1 MSKTTVS
8 LDMQPQR
15 CPPRI
20 HAVSPKEIDVL
31 RRQLLRLALAE
42 TQSTD
47 YLHEALR
54 LVSDTL
60 HIPALF
66 VSEHD
71 TKLHNHTEPFMVAA
85 QNKSIGTLL
94 IDKNIFETDDLSR
107 DSIQEVA
114 DIIGLSLLS
123 LQQGEELEAVESES
137 EEMLQY
143 APDVIFLLG
152 ETGIIRMANH
162 KAHELLGAASG
173 TLKDRSIQ
181 DILNHPT
188 MNELFQCARSGEK
201 FEVEIT
207 GTRGR
212 RLASFT
218 VSLLAQDGNDHQLL
232 MVGRDITTERQ
243 AELALRRSERATLM
257 AQTIDYLLHEVNN
270 PLGALLSGV
279 STVLRQTEKL
289 QKLVADI
296 GNSAQDTPTPDSWM
310 TQLESQLVSQNRML
324 QSARKSGSRLAEAM
338 KMLRLVNQKRTLSDA
353 KSVDPAFELGL
364 AISAMEL
371 DHQTIQVEKN
381 LVSLPMLDAP
391 PLHLAEIFGSILK
404 NSAEALE
411 SISREPKQI
420 VVTGQNNDKRV
431 IITVEDNG
439 PGIPADQRQRV
450 FMPFYTTKPLGNAIG
465 LGLSMALDMTKRV
478 GGTIQLDASPR
489 LGGACVTVT
498 FPVQSAYP
506 LALPSTEY

>member
-8 LDMQPQR
+8 FDMQSHR

-20 HAVSPKEIDVL
+20 HTVSRKEIDSL
-31 RRQLLRLALAE
+31 RQQLLRLALAE
-42 TQSTD
+42 THSTD
-47 YLHEALR
+47 YLHGALR

-60 HIPALF
+60 HTPALF
-66 VSEHD
+66 VAEPD
-71 TKLHNHTEPFMVAA
+71 TTLHAHTEPFLVSA

-94 IDKNIFETDDLSR
+94 IDKNICATNDLAR
-107 DSIQEVA
+107 ESIQEVA
-114 DIIGLSLLS
+114 DIMGLSLLS
-123 LQQGEELEAVESES
+123 LQQGEDLEAVESES

-152 ETGIIRMANH
+152 ETGTIRMANH
-162 KAHELLGAASG
+162 KAHELLGAPSG
-173 TLKDRSIQ
+173 TMKDRSIQ
-181 DILNHPT
+181 HILNPLS
-188 MNELFQCARSGEK
+188 MSELFQCARSGEK
-201 FEVEIT
+201 LEVEIT

-218 VSLLAQDGNDHQLL
+218 ISLLTQDSNDLQLL

-243 AELALRRSERATLM
+243 AELVLRRSERATLM

-289 QKLVADI
+289 QKLVAE
-296 GNSAQDTPTPDSWM
+296 NRSFAQDTPTPDSWM
-310 TQLESQLVSQNRML
+310 TQLESQLVSQNQML
-324 QSARKSGSRLAEAM
+324 QSTRKSGSRLAEAM
-338 KMLRLVNQKRTLSDA
+338 KMLRLANQKRTLSDA

-371 DHQTIQVEKN
+371 DHQTIQIEKN
-381 LVSLPMLDAP
+381 LTSLPMLDAP

-420 VVTGQNNDKRV
+420 LVTGYNTNDNV
-431 IITVEDNG
+431 IITLEDNG

-450 FMPFYTTKPLGNAIG
+450 FMPFFTTKPLGKAIG
-465 LGLSMALDMTKRV
+465 LGLSMALDMAKRV
-478 GGTIQLDASPR
+478 GGTIQLDASAR

-498 FPVQSAYP
+498 FPVQPALP